1 MGWIRSRDIPQVYSV
16 CQRTGEKLAAEFKR
30 WPKAEPDM
38 FLRIGRVILFDQDSF
53 EQFLRWRNLKRRSA

>member
-53 EQFLRWRNLKRRSA
+53 EQFLRWRNFQRRSA

>member
-53 EQFLRWRNLKRRSA
+53 EQFLRWRNLQRRSA

>member
-16 CQRTGEKLAAEFKR
+16 CQRTGEKLAAEYKR

-53 EQFLRWRNLKRRSA
+53 EEFIRDRNRRKK